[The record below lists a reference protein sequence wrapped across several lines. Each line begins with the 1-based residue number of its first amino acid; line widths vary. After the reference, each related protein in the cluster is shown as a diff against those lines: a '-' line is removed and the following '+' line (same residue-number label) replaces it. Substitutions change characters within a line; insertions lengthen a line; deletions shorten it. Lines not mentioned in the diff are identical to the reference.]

1 MIIAGALNFKMAALH
16 LVDVS
21 EGVINA
27 LDGNSKLGRA
37 RKMLLSLAEHFSK
50 ERCEVL
56 AY

>member
-21 EGVINA
+21 EEVINA
-27 LDGNSKLGRA
+27 LDENSKLGRA
-37 RKMLLSLAEHFSK
+37 REILLSLAEHFSK